1 VCRIIFGG
9 NNEKSRA
16 VFFLLDDLKTKTKTN
31 DIVSE
36 VITKLKKTFTTDYK
50 HQDIYMNTRIF
61 NDLLKKSV
69 VLDDD
74 NMNPTLFTELV
85 EIDQGAGK
93 PELYCV

>member
-1 VCRIIFGG
+1 
-9 NNEKSRA
+9 
-16 VFFLLDDLKTKTKTN
+16 VFFLLDDLKTKTKIN

-36 VITKLKKTFTTDYK
+36 VIKKFKKKFTTDYK
-50 HQDIYMNTRIF
+50 HQDIYMNTTIF

-85 EIDQGAGK
+85 EIEQGKGQD
-93 PELYCV
+93 ELYCL

>member
-1 VCRIIFGG
+1 MA
-9 NNEKSRA
+9 KSR
-16 VFFLLDDLKTKTKTN
+16 
-31 DIVSE
+31 
-36 VITKLKKTFTTDYK
+36 LKKTFTTDYK

-85 EIDQGAGK
+85 EINQGKGQ
-93 PELYCV
+93 PELYCL